1 MEVTDEAV
9 IIRSKKLLMI
19 CLYAV
24 AVSLGPEFRCF
35 ALEFPGL
42 TNRGPSGGVL
52 VPTGQVVSAN
62 NYTIG
67 LHRGVVKAGYGLFD
81 LAEFGFALPDV
92 YDAPNRKEWADG
104 TTGFMKVGGRLYPDF
119 SWFPGL
125 AVGAENSLNRS
136 AETYYMT
143 ASWHGNL
150 LWWPVEG
157 TIGAGTGRF
166 ENHAFAGAAIIPAGF
181 FGRTLKFFGEYAGKQ
196 ADVGARIALSKNLR
210 LDFAMLMDAY
220 RSEQDGKK
228 KWTIH
233 LDHGIVGA
241 SRADRVDWNSIF
253 KSGKKAKD

>member
-81 LAEFGFALPDV
+81 LAEFGFALPQFIELLNARV
-92 YDAPNRKEWADG
+92 YFWPGNSERLREYGMNHYKRYAHENPVLLRVSTQQLIEAPDNPSVEFCKYNSGSPRCSHGQRIPRGRATFASE
-104 TTGFMKVGGRLYPDF
+104 TTAGFSAGEVVEVTFAGRVHLPDTF
-119 SWFPGL
+119 E
-125 AVGAENSLNRS
+125 V
-136 AETYYMT
+136 
-143 ASWHGNL
+143 
-150 LWWPVEG
+150 G
-157 TIGAGTGRF
+157 TIV
-166 ENHAFAGAAIIPAGF
+166 EECWKPLHA
-181 FGRTLKFFGEYAGKQ
+181 LE
-196 ADVGARIALSKNLR
+196 
-210 LDFAMLMDAY
+210 
-220 RSEQDGKK
+220 
-228 KWTIH
+228 
-233 LDHGIVGA
+233 
-241 SRADRVDWNSIF
+241 
-253 KSGKKAKD
+253 